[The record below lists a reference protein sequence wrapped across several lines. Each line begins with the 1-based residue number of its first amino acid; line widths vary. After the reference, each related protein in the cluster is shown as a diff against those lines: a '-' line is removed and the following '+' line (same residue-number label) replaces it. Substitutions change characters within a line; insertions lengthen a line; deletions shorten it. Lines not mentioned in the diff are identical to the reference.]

1 VKKKS
6 ASLISQM
13 LRRRVPIHFGGMSD
27 GFQVA
32 EQRNTVSLGFLNAIS
47 EYQYPTVISTKSR
60 LLARSAYLNSIV
72 KCRAFIVVQFSFCT
86 VDDKVSREVEPSAPL
101 PTEKLA
107 AMKELSQEGVAVTC
121 RWQPFIKVLPGNNG
135 EFVDAVHQAGAMH
148 LSFEHLK
155 IGFWREII
163 SKKSTILL
171 SALEDYRRRGRVRDG
186 WEWVLAPECKVDDL
200 VQVRELCHRLGMSL
214 VLLIMNFSICR
225 TILHVVRRLTGSQP
239 LEIFIDIKPVTL

>member
-1 VKKKS
+1 M
-6 ASLISQM
+6 SQFY
-13 LRRRVPIHFGGMSD
+13 RCSVF
-27 GFQVA
+27 F
-32 EQRNTVSLGFLNAIS
+32 
-47 EYQYPTVISTKSR
+47 
-60 LLARSAYLNSIV
+60 
-72 KCRAFIVVQFSFCT
+72 FCT
-86 VDDKVSREVEPSAPL
+86 IEDKVSREVEPNAPL

-171 SALEDYRRRGRVRDG
+171 SALEDYHRRGRVRDG
-186 WEWVLAPECKVDDL
+186 WEWVLASECKVDDL
-200 VQVRELCHRLGMSL
+200 VQVREFCHRLGMSFGAADNEFIYL
-214 VLLIMNFSICR
+214 SDHFACCSAIDQFPAFGNFYRYQTSYALKKAIGSEIR
-225 TILHVVRRLTGSQP
+225 FSEIGSRMATGG
-239 LEIFIDIKPVTL
+239 IG